1 MKKLIYLIP
10 LLITLGSCKKFL
22 DTAPQ
27 QQVDQS
33 EAITNAGSAAS
44 AVNGMFNTLA
54 SNAYYGSNFQA
65 LAYLSAGDINWT
77 GSQSDPSEITKHLT
91 SATNGY
97 VSSAWTGIYKTISSA
112 NYIISAVPQVTDPL
126 FTTAVRNQYLGEA
139 YFVRALAYFDLARGW
154 GGVQLILTPTT
165 TPADNT
171 SIKRSTLAD
180 TYAQVLKDLDA
191 AETLAPTTIS
201 RNRVTQ
207 KTIWALKARFYLYQ
221 QQWALAEQYA
231 SRVISD
237 TQNYTLV
244 KPYSAFFAN
253 SAVATSESVFEL
265 AYTVS
270 NTNNHSN
277 WWLPPVLGGRREW
290 APSDALVAL
299 LNNPAIGGN
308 RSALLGQTA
317 APGNLWYGKL
327 YYRTPVGT
335 DPAYVIRIAE
345 LYLIRSEAR
354 AQQGNIAGTS
364 GALAD
369 LNAVRDRAG
378 IAPST
383 AATLSDIL
391 LALENERKVE
401 FPFEADRWFNLVR
414 TDRAQ
419 VLLSLPD
426 KHLYLFPIPYSETLV
441 DENLAGANR
450 NPGY

>member
-1 MKKLIYLIP
+1 MKKIIYIIP
-10 LLITLGSCKKFL
+10 LLILFGSCKKFL
-22 DTAPQ
+22 DTEPQ
-27 QQVDQS
+27 LQVDQS

-44 AVNGMFNTLA
+44 AVNGMFNLLA
-54 SNAYYGSNFQA
+54 SSGYYGSNFPA
-65 LAYLSAGDINWT
+65 LSYLSAGDINWT

-97 VSSAWTGIYKTISSA
+97 VANAWTAIYRTISSA
-112 NYIISAVPQVTDPL
+112 NYIIAEIPKVNDPL
-126 FTTAVRNQYLGEA
+126 FTTASRNQYLGEA

-154 GGVQLILTPTT
+154 GGVQLILNPTT
-165 TPADNT
+165 SAAENKG
-171 SIKRSTLAD
+171 IKRSTLAE

-191 AETLAPTTIS
+191 AETLVPTAVN

-207 KTIWALKARFYLYQ
+207 KTIWALKARFYLYN

-231 SRVISD
+231 SQVISD
-237 TQNYTLV
+237 TQTYTLV
-244 KPYSAFFAN
+244 KPYSAFFAAN
-253 SAVATSESVFEL
+253 AVATNESVFEL

-299 LNNPAIGGN
+299 LNNAAVGGN
-308 RSALLGQTA
+308 RNALIGQTA

-345 LYLIRSEAR
+345 LYLIRSEAKAR
-354 AQQGNIAGTS
+354 LGNISGTA

-378 IAPST
+378 IS
-383 AATLSDIL
+383 AASALTLNELL
-391 LALENERKVE
+391 LAIENERKLE

-419 VLLSLPD
+419 SLLSLPD
-426 KHLYLFPIPYSETLV
+426 KHLYLFPIPYNETLV